1 MVSASFFRLLGVQP
15 ILGRAFLPTDD
26 QSGAPP
32 VALISERF
40 W

>member
-15 ILGRAFLPTDD
+15 ILGRSFFDADD
-26 QSGAPP
+26 QLGAAP
-32 VALISERF
+32 VVLLNENF